1 MFNKR
6 IKMLKFNF
14 DTVLHKFFP
23 GVKGVG
29 LIIILPTCLVV
40 IIYFL
45 DNLTDIKTTL
55 VEDKVVKLERRYA
68 FIKEDLPSKAV
79 VNYVT
84 DRDDRELVFTIVDY
98 VFVPIRI
105 IRGQKPQQD
114 YLIVDYLNK
123 TQPPKFNNYSLKK
136 KYRNG
141 VMLLERNK

>member
-1 MFNKR
+1 
-6 IKMLKFNF
+6 MLKFYF
-14 DTVLHKFFP
+14 DNVLNKFFP

-45 DNLTDIKTTL
+45 ENLTDIKTTL
-55 VEDKVVKLERRYA
+55 VEDKVVKLEKRYA

-84 DRDDRELVFTIVDY
+84 NQDDQELVFTIVDY

-105 IRGQKPQQD
+105 IRGLKPQQD

-123 TQPPKFNNYSLKK
+123 TQPPKFKYYSLKK
-136 KYRNG
+136 RYRNG
-141 VMLLERNK
+141 VILFERNN